1 MHAVLDRLRLRHP
14 GFRTV
19 TVTGTNGKGSAVA
32 MLEAILRAA
41 GYRVGTYTSP
51 HLIKYNERVR
61 VDGVDATDAALCAAF
76 ERIESARGE
85 IPLTYFEF
93 GTLAAF
99 DQFARAP
106 IDVAVLEVGLGGRL
120 DAVNAIDADAALITS
135 IGIDHVQWLGDTR
148 EAIGREKAGV
158 FRKNRPAICADPAP
172 PASIAAQAQAL
183 GATLYQRNRDFS
195 VERTDSGWVWRA
207 GGTLRAGLP
216 PPALRGDY
224 QLDNAAGALMAIE
237 TLKEVLPVSQAH
249 IREGLLAANVRGRF
263 QVLPGLPV
271 RVLDVAHNPDAV
283 RVLAQTLTQQT
294 VTGRTFAVFGMLRDK
309 DMVGAVQSLRDI
321 VDAWYVTTLGGTERG
336 ASAEEVAQAIAR
348 AGLDKPVTRFNDARA
363 AYAAARRDA
372 GPADRIVV
380 FGSFYM
386 VGDILALPKKD
397 L

>member
-1 MHAVLDRLRLRHP
+1 MLDRLRLRQP
-14 GFRTV
+14 NFRTI

-32 MLEAILRAA
+32 MLEACLRAA

-85 IPLTYFEF
+85 TPLTYFEF

-99 DQFARAP
+99 DQFARAN

-120 DAVNAIDADAALITS
+120 DAVNAIDADVAMITS

-158 FRKNRPAICADPAP
+158 FRKHRPAICADPEP
-172 PASIAAQAQAL
+172 PASIAEVARET
-183 GATLYQRNRDFS
+183 GARLCQRNRDFS
-195 VERTDSGWVWRA
+195 VEPGETGWTWRA
-207 GGTLRAGLP
+207 GSAVRAGLP
-216 PPALRGDY
+216 YPALRGDY
-224 QLDNAAGALMAIE
+224 QLNNAAGVLMVFE
-237 TLKEVLPVSQAH
+237 TLRDVLPVSQGH
-249 IREGLLAANVRGRF
+249 IREGLLAASIRGRF

-283 RVLAQTLTQQT
+283 RALARTLTQQA

-309 DMVGAVQSLRDI
+309 DIVGAVRSMRDI
-321 VDAWYVTTLGGTERG
+321 VDVWYVTALGQQTERG
-336 ASAEEVAQAIAR
+336 ATAEEVTQAIAR

-386 VGDILALPKKD
+386 VGDILSLPKQE